1 MPRQSEKLRVYLK
14 PKVRK
19 ELEALCR
26 RSCVSAAKVRKARI
40 LLLADEKQQGG
51 GLPDR
56 EISERVGLCE
66 RQVVRIRQQFVRQGG
81 VPVLERKKRSR
92 PGTTPKFD
100 GRAEARLVGAVF
112 AASRR
117 RVCAVR
123 WTMRLLADEAGRLQ
137 IVTSVCPETVR
148 QCLKKTGLSLGS
160 RNGFASPSRIEP
172 RFVSAGT
179 WRRFSTF
186 IASRTMTSIR

>member
-40 LLLADEKQQGG
+40 LLLARSEKQRGG

-56 EISERVGLCE
+56 EILNGSACANDRWCE
-66 RQVVRIRQQFVRQGG
+66 FVNSSRAARGRAG
-81 VPVLERKKRSR
+81 AGAEEAVASR
-92 PGTTPKFD
+92 P
-100 GRAEARLVGAVF
+100 
-112 AASRR
+112 RR
-117 RVCAVR
+117 REVRRTSGSTAWWRCVCSKPPEWSCAL

-160 RNGFASPSRIEP
+160 RKAVLHPPRAGSSAIRSAPGEDSR
-172 RFVSAGT
+172 RL
-179 WRRFSTF
+179 
-186 IASRTMTSIR
+186 